1 MKTAEISFDF
11 QCKLNRDLKYLKFQ
25 TQKEIH
31 LVTLIDL
38 QGYEVLKGY
47 GSRPTEALNDLHNN
61 LI

>member
-38 QGYEVLKGY
+38 QGYEVLKEY
-47 GSRPTEALNDLHNN
+47 GSTPTEALNDLHNN